1 MRIESERH
9 SPSSGLQ
16 AEDQQMIAEW
26 AGLRVGR
33 KMEIVR
39 KVKNFAGD
47 YVPAKRTGEV
57 VSINKFFFTCRM
69 DSGARESFRHN
80 QLLNREGGQ
89 IIRLKG

>member
-1 MRIESERH
+1 MKIRAEKCT
-9 SPSSGLQ
+9 PSSGIQ

-26 AGLRVGR
+26 AGLQVG
-33 KMEIVR
+33 KKIEILG

-47 YVPAKRTGEV
+47 YVPRKRTGEV
-57 VSINKFFFTCRM
+57 VSINKFFFTAQM
-69 DSGARESFRHN
+69 DNGARESFRHN

>member
-16 AEDQQMIAEW
+16 AADQQMVAEW
-26 AGLRVGR
+26 AGLKVGR
-33 KMEIVR
+33 KMEIIG

-57 VSINKFFFTCRM
+57 EGSLVQWAQQLTL
-69 DSGARESFRHN
+69 GTVESCT
-80 QLLNREGGQ
+80 LGC
-89 IIRLKG
+89 